1 MHFDSI
7 PVKRWRVLVAEP
19 DASDSAAIVSVLG
32 REFPDVDIIAAHTLV
47 EFGRALEGGTFD
59 ILILSYELGLS
70 ETPIL
75 LARVK
80 TSDFEAGLI
89 ILADHLEPVSVA
101 ALYNSGVHRF
111 LSKRG
116 DWLRFLPQV
125 FRETVNLRKNEETIR
140 HRNAQLTET
149 NQLLEEKNQRLVEFA
164 ATLAHDIRG
173 PLGTICMKLDY
184 ILEFMGEK
192 VDSRVQTLISGALE
206 STQRLTDVVQAMY
219 EYARLGAKAARMAD
233 IDLKA
238 LVQQVVSDM
247 PVPEDR
253 EVQVGI
259 GELPHVWGNADLLR
273 RVFINLF
280 SNSVRYADKPEL
292 IINIGCNGFVDRSI
306 ARFAEIF
313 FEDNG
318 PGISEQDR
326 AQIFRIFSRG
336 VNERKGDGLGV
347 GLSVVQ
353 HIVELHYGKVVCES
367 ELGQGARFVFLLPL
381 EAVVLGVS
389 P

>member
-1 MHFDSI
+1 MHFDSVPI
-7 PVKRWRVLVAEP
+7 KRWRVLIADP
-19 DASDSAAIVSVLG
+19 DANDSAEMLKILA
-32 REFPDVDIIAAHTLV
+32 REFPDLVLTSAHNLV
-47 EFGRALEGGTFD
+47 EFGRALEGEPFD

-70 ETPIL
+70 ETAIL
-75 LARVK
+75 LTRVK

-89 ILADHLEPVSVA
+89 VLADHLEPGAVA
-101 ALYNSGVHRF
+101 TLYNAGVHRF

-116 DWLRFLPQV
+116 EWLRLLPQV

-164 ATLAHDIRG
+164 STLAHDIRG

-184 ILEFMGEK
+184 ILEFMGEQ
-192 VDSRVQTLISGALE
+192 VEPRIRTLITGALE

-259 GELPHVWGNADLLR
+259 GDLPNVWGNADLLR

-280 SNSVRYADKPEL
+280 ANAVRYADKPEL
-292 IINIGCNGFVDRSI
+292 IINIGCNGYVDRSI

-318 PGISEQDR
+318 PGISKEDQ

-336 VNERKGDGLGV
+336 VGERKGDGLGV

-353 HIVELHYGKVVCES
+353 HIIELHYGKVVCES